1 MFCFILSP
9 RNILSLL
16 QVMTGRQ
23 SGRLQ
28 FFVCPLVATA
38 LFCDKR
44 LAQARLHPR
53 L

>member
-1 MFCFILSP
+1 MVCFILSP

-16 QVMTGRQ
+16 QVMTGTQ

-28 FFVCPLVATA
+28 FFLCSLVATA
-38 LFCDKR
+38 LSYDKR